1 VDALTRIDSRTARR
15 ALLWHLVLLYA
26 ALEGALWTAG
36 LPQRVFIVLTAT
48 LAIAWTL
55 SDRQLLPEL
64 GLDPR
69 SIGRGWWIGPIGA
82 ALGGLVLLAS
92 WHWQTLRWPAN
103 PASVYAGVLLYIVWA
118 LIQQFLVQSFFFLR
132 LEQLLHS
139 GRRAAIAA
147 ALLFASAHIPNPVL
161 VPVTLVG
168 GLILSGLFR
177 RYRTLYLLA
186 VAQAF
191 LALSISVSVPET
203 VLHDMRVG
211 IGYFCYPADCRST
224 R

>member
-147 ALLFASAHIPNPVL
+147 ALLFASAHI
-161 VPVTLVG
+161 
-168 GLILSGLFR
+168 LSGLFR

>member
-1 VDALTRIDSRTARR
+1 MDALTRIDSRTARR

-36 LPQRVFIVLTAT
+36 LPQRVFIGLTAA
-48 LAIAWTL
+48 LAIAWTMA
-55 SDRQLLPEL
+55 DRQLLPEL
-64 GLDPR
+64 GFDPR
-69 SIGRGWWIGPIGA
+69 SIGRGWWIVPIGA
-82 ALGGLVLLAS
+82 ALGGLVLLAG

-132 LEQLLHS
+132 LEQLLGA
-139 GRRAAIAA
+139 GRRPVIAA
-147 ALLFASAHIPNPVL
+147 ALLFAGAHIPNPVL
-161 VPVTLVG
+161 VPVTLLG
-168 GLILSGLFR
+168 GLILSEIFR
-177 RYRTLYLLA
+177 RHRTLYLLA
-186 VAQAF
+186 VAQAL
-191 LALSISVSVPET
+191 LALSLSISVPES

-211 IGYFCYPADCRST
+211 IGYTCYPQPT